1 MTMEPMVFSDQDRAI
16 LLGLTAEL
24 RRYNDLASRAKTET
38 WMTYKEA
45 GEYIGKTYQT
55 ISTWAKS
62 GILHP
67 KLIGRSNRI
76 AMSELDN
83 LISIHV

>member
-1 MTMEPMVFSDQDRAI
+1 MEPMIFSDQDRAI
-16 LLGLTAEL
+16 LLDLTAEL
-24 RRYNDLASRAKTET
+24 RRYNDNSEKEKPDT
-38 WMTYKEA
+38 WFSFREA

-67 KLIGRSNRI
+67 KLIGRSKRI

>member
-1 MTMEPMVFSDQDRAI
+1 MEPMIFSDQDRAI
-16 LLGLTAEL
+16 LLDLTAEL
-24 RRYNDLASRAKTET
+24 RRYNDNSEKEKPDT
-38 WMTYKEA
+38 WFSFREA
-45 GEYIGKTYQT
+45 GEYIGRTYQT
-55 ISTWAKS
+55 ISTWSRS

>member
-1 MTMEPMVFSDQDRAI
+1 MEPMIFSDQDRAI
-16 LLGLTAEL
+16 LLDLTAEL
-24 RRYNDLASRAKTET
+24 RRYNDNSEKEKPDT
-38 WMTYKEA
+38 WFSFREA

-55 ISTWAKS
+55 ISTWSKS
-62 GILHP
+62 GILHS

>member
-1 MTMEPMVFSDQDRAI
+1 MEPMIFSDQDRAI
-16 LLGLTAEL
+16 LLDLTAEL
-24 RRYNDLASRAKTET
+24 RRYNDNSEKEKPDT
-38 WMTYKEA
+38 WFSFREA

>member
-1 MTMEPMVFSDQDRAI
+1 MEPMIFSDQDRAI
-16 LLGLTAEL
+16 LLDLTAEL
-24 RRYNDLASRAKTET
+24 RRYNDNSEKEKPDT
-38 WMTYKEA
+38 WFSFREA

-55 ISTWAKS
+55 ISTWSKS

-67 KLIGRSNRI
+67 KLIGRSKRI